1 MKIIDLTLELYDGF
15 VTDNDHLKE
24 GVLNKSKKDNDYS
37 KSKGVEQ
44 QFISFLNQNGTHVEA
59 PLHFIENGASVEQMK
74 VEKMFGD
81 SLILDVSMLKEPH
94 DPITKDLLEEAER
107 RQGVYIEKNDIVLIK
122 TWKKGVGEEGATEA
136 KGLDESAANW
146 FVEKQIHVV
155 GLDLPNANR
164 REHSE
169 SDIHQFLLRNEI
181 YIVEN
186 LINLDQL
193 PKHSRFL
200 FFGIPLKLRN
210 ATTSPIRAL
219 SILNSQFI

>member
-15 VTDNDHLKE
+15 VTDNNHLKE
-24 GVLNKSKKDNDYS
+24 SVLNKSKKDNDYS

-122 TWKKGVGEEGATEA
+122 TWKKGGGEEGATEA